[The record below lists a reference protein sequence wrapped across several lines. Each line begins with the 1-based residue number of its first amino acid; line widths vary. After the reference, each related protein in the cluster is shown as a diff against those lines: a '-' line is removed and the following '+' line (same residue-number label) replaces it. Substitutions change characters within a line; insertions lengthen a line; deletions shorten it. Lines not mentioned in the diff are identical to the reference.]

1 MSQQFAAW
9 YQDKKLEKKYRNAS
23 NNTTQQKLISVCET
37 LPYSSTSKANLN
49 LRNQS
54 SKDSSVVYTPK
65 AKLRSFPYM
74 SP

>member
-37 LPYSSTSKANLN
+37 LPYSSTSKANL
-49 LRNQS
+49 
-54 SKDSSVVYTPK
+54 PK
-65 AKLRSFPYM
+65 IAV
-74 SP
+74 